1 MRQQI
6 LNLFTTPR
14 DMSWEDILLNIVLAA
29 VLGFFIFLSYAISHR
44 GTIYS
49 RKFNASLVILAV
61 LTGTVMTVIGNNI
74 ALSLGMVGALSI
86 VRFRTAIKDSRDT
99 VYIFWSIIVGICC
112 GVGDYAVACIGS
124 AVTFAVILLL
134 GCIKSDNRM
143 LLIIRA
149 HRSKQ
154 EPIKAQVYKLF
165 RAKATLRVENTT
177 EDTVELIYD
186 AKAPAPRGADNAGH
200 SRQHLFAGKH
210 RLCQS
215 CHAERR
221 GVELRNRKEGSGDEH
236 EIQANGSCGLCAAA
250 PPIRNK
256 PVSRADR

>member
-86 VRFRTAIKDSRDT
+86 VRFRTAIKEPMDLMFL
-99 VYIFWSIIVGICC
+99 FWSISVGIIC
-112 GVGDYAVACIGS
+112 GAGLAQV
-124 AVTFAVILLL
+124 AVILSVVITL
-134 GCIKSDNRM
+134 GILILDRLPVARAPMIFVVNADNFDAEDAVVETVRKYAKHYRIKSRN
-143 LLIIRA
+143 LA
-149 HRSKQ
+149 
-154 EPIKAQVYKLF
+154 
-165 RAKATLRVENTT
+165 ENSL
-177 EDTVELIYD
+177 DLVL
-186 AKAPAPRGADNAGH
+186 
-200 SRQHLFAGKH
+200 
-210 RLCQS
+210 
-215 CHAERR
+215 
-221 GVELRNRKEGSGDEH
+221 ELRTDEGGKLVREVM
-236 EIQANGSCGLCAAA
+236 GLAGVTSASLLA
-250 PPIRNK
+250 HDGE
-256 PVSRADR
+256 VTF

>member
-86 VRFRTAIKDSRDT
+86 VRFRTAIKEP
-99 VYIFWSIIVGICC
+99 VEIVFLFWSLAVGIVI
-112 GVGDYAVACIGS
+112 GAGMIPLAVIGS
-124 AVTFAVILLL
+124 AIIGVILLL
-134 GCIKSDNRM
+134 FANRKIHNDPYILVTNCTDENAENAVM
-143 LLIIRA
+143 DILGKEA
-149 HRSKQ
+149 EHCVV
-154 EPIKAQVYKLF
+154 KAKTVTTSGIELTAELRTKTASTAFVNAIAQLPGVET
-165 RAKATLRVENTT
+165 ATLVS
-177 EDTVELIYD
+177 Y
-186 AKAPAPRGADNAGH
+186 
-200 SRQHLFAGKH
+200 
-210 RLCQS
+210 
-215 CHAERR
+215 
-221 GVELRNRKEGSGDEH
+221 
-236 EIQANGSCGLCAAA
+236 NGEYLS
-250 PPIRNK
+250 
-256 PVSRADR
+256 

>member
-86 VRFRTAIKDSRDT
+86 VRFRTAIKEPMDLMFL
-99 VYIFWSIIVGICC
+99 FWSISVGIIC
-112 GVGDYAVACIGS
+112 GAGLAQV
-124 AVTFAVILLL
+124 AVILSVVMTL
-134 GCIKSDNRM
+134 GILILDRLPVARAPMIFVVNADNFDAEDAVVETVRKYAKHYRIKSRN
-143 LLIIRA
+143 LA
-149 HRSKQ
+149 
-154 EPIKAQVYKLF
+154 
-165 RAKATLRVENTT
+165 ENSL
-177 EDTVELIYD
+177 DLVL
-186 AKAPAPRGADNAGH
+186 
-200 SRQHLFAGKH
+200 
-210 RLCQS
+210 
-215 CHAERR
+215 
-221 GVELRNRKEGSGDEH
+221 ELRTDEVGKLVR
-236 EIQANGSCGLCAAA
+236 EVMGLAGMTSASLLA
-250 PPIRNK
+250 HDGE
-256 PVSRADR
+256 VTF

>member
-1 MRQQI
+1 MI
-6 LNLFTTPR
+6 SFSDLFTITMNPVQV
-14 DMSWEDILLNIVLAA
+14 ILTLIVGLL
-29 VLGFFIFLSYAISHR
+29 VGLYVWFIYKKTFS
-44 GTIYS
+44 GVMYS
-49 RKFNASLVILAV
+49 RTYGMTLVMMTIVTALMLMLINNSL
-61 LTGTVMTVIGNNI
+61 T
-74 ALSLGMVGALSI
+74 LSLGMVGALSI

-112 GVGDYAVACIGS
+112 GVGDYVVACIGS

-177 EDTVELIYD
+177 EDTVELIYEITQ
-186 AKAPAPRGADNAGH
+186 KLLR
-200 SRQHLFAGKH
+200 R
-210 RLCQS
+210 
-215 CHAERR
+215 AEQTTPDIP
-221 GVELRNRKEGSGDEH
+221 GSIYSLGSIDYVNLVMQNDE
-236 EIQANGSCGLCAAA
+236 
-250 PPIRNK
+250 
-256 PVSRADR
+256 VSN